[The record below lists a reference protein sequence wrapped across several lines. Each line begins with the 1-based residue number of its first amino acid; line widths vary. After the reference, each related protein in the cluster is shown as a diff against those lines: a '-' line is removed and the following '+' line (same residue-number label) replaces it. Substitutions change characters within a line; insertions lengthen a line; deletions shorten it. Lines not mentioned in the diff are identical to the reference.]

1 MPLPPAGT
9 WSAQPSDRVWAAW
22 SPRCRPGEGTAA
34 LRVLF
39 PSGMEPGLNGIRGE
53 GRLKR
58 WHPAGFA
65 VLSPRI
71 LPAAGIPVHELSF
84 LIPVIGAR
92 CRAHSKAGLVAFQA
106 FLFAQPRCGAGLGR
120 IVPNGTF
127 PSAGAPPQR
136 HSLPGREGA
145 RCVCRGH
152 RAERRE
158 ILRATP
164 VRAPGCGER
173 FGAALCLL
181 ALGQDVNLQGD
192 VPLRL
197 LLGFIFFLS
206 WFISP
211 SPARGADFSPCPG
224 LFPHL

>member
-84 LIPVIGAR
+84 LIPVIGAL

-211 SPARGADFSPCPG
+211 SPARGADFF
-224 LFPHL
+224 FPLLL

>member
-84 LIPVIGAR
+84 LIPVIDAL

-164 VRAPGCGER
+164 VRAPGCSLPPC
-173 FGAALCLL
+173 FGSRCEFAGRCSSEAF
-181 ALGQDVNLQGD
+181 A
-192 VPLRL
+192 
-197 LLGFIFFLS
+197 GFYFLS
-206 WFISP
+206 FLVYLPLS
-211 SPARGADFSPCPG
+211 SQRS
-224 LFPHL
+224 